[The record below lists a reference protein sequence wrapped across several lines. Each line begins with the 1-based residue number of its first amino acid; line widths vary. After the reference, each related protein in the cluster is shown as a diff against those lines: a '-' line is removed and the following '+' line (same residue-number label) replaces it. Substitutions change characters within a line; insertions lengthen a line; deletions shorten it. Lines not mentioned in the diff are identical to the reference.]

1 MHDRTL
7 KLRHVALQQQWFL
20 SKFLF
25 EEIGRNLVI
34 NKLEIKC
41 HLLSKNTS
49 PVDTGRKLNVHKTFR
64 RRTGRLLNVLCTFN
78 LRSMSTGRP
87 RRPLRGLHG
96 YRFSPD
102 FDTPKPLLF
111 LSLKKMLV
119 VIKKLG

>member
-49 PVDTGRKLNVHKTFR
+49 PVDTVRKLNVHKTFR

-78 LRSMSTGRP
+78 LRPMSTGSTR
-87 RRPLRGLHG
+87 
-96 YRFSPD
+96 
-102 FDTPKPLLF
+102 
-111 LSLKKMLV
+111 V
-119 VIKKLG
+119 